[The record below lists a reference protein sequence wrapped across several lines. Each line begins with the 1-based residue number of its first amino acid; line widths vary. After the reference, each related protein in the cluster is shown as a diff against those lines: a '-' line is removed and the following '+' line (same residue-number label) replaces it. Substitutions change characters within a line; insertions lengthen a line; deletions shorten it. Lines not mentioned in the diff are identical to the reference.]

1 MVSITLSVPE
11 ETRAL
16 MKRFPELNWSGFVRA
31 SIEQKVK
38 QLSWRQ
44 EMLRK
49 LKAEE
54 GFTSWAVSLGRK
66 AKKGRFRKLVSRL
79 PANER
84 KELLRSE
91 GKA

>member
-16 MKRFPELNWSGFVRA
+16 MKHFTEINWSGFVRA

-44 EMLRK
+44 EMLDK
-49 LKAEE
+49 LKGEE
-54 GFTSWAVSLGRK
+54 AFTEWAVSLGRK
-66 AKKGRFRKLVSRL
+66 AKKGRLGRIASKLSRE
-79 PANER
+79 ER
-84 KELLRSE
+84 EELLR
-91 GKA
+91 K

>member
-31 SIEQKVK
+31 SIEQKAK

-54 GFTSWAVSLGRK
+54 EFTSWAVSLGRK
-66 AKKGRFRKLVSRL
+66 AKKGRFRKLVARL

-84 KELLRSE
+84 KELLKSE
-91 GKA
+91 GEA